1 MVQRIVLVLLK
12 PILRI
17 SAKRNQ
23 KYLIED
29 VIILS
34 NNNGNRMVRLL
45 VTAVDIPEDEFQPR
59 ATNISSLKTSSYYQT
74 ITEIVWFVLQISQ

>member
-1 MVQRIVLVLLK
+1 MVQRIVLVLQK
-12 PILRI
+12 SILRI

-45 VTAVDIPEDEFQPR
+45 VTAVVIPEESW
-59 ATNISSLKTSSYYQT
+59 ALYKK
-74 ITEIVWFVLQISQ
+74 

>member
-1 MVQRIVLVLLK
+1 MVQRIVLVLQK
-12 PILRI
+12 SILRI

-23 KYLIED
+23 KYPIED

-45 VTAVDIPEDEFQPR
+45 VTAVVIPEESW
-59 ATNISSLKTSSYYQT
+59 ALYKK
-74 ITEIVWFVLQISQ
+74 

>member
-1 MVQRIVLVLLK
+1 MVQRIVLVLQK
-12 PILRI
+12 SILRI

-45 VTAVDIPEDEFQPR
+45 VTAVVIPEE
-59 ATNISSLKTSSYYQT
+59 SLALYKK
-74 ITEIVWFVLQISQ
+74 

>member
-1 MVQRIVLVLLK
+1 MVQRIVLVLQK
-12 PILRI
+12 SILRI

-45 VTAVDIPEDEFQPR
+45 LTAVVIPEESW
-59 ATNISSLKTSSYYQT
+59 ALYKK
-74 ITEIVWFVLQISQ
+74 

>member
-1 MVQRIVLVLLK
+1 MVQRIVLVLQK
-12 PILRI
+12 SILRI

-23 KYLIED
+23 KYPIED

-45 VTAVDIPEDEFQPR
+45 VTAVVIPEE
-59 ATNISSLKTSSYYQT
+59 S
-74 ITEIVWFVLQISQ
+74 

>member
-1 MVQRIVLVLLK
+1 MVRFPVNAEIMPDHEWRVVQRIVLVLQK
-12 PILRI
+12 SILRI

-45 VTAVDIPEDEFQPR
+45 VTAVVIPEE
-59 ATNISSLKTSSYYQT
+59 S
-74 ITEIVWFVLQISQ
+74 

>member
-1 MVQRIVLVLLK
+1 MVRFPINAEIMPDQWRVVQRIVLVLQK
-12 PILRI
+12 SILRI

-23 KYLIED
+23 NYLIED

-45 VTAVDIPEDEFQPR
+45 VTAVVIPEE
-59 ATNISSLKTSSYYQT
+59 S
-74 ITEIVWFVLQISQ
+74 

>member
-1 MVQRIVLVLLK
+1 MEIVWFVFLLTPK
-12 PILRI
+12 LCPIIVESGTKISAFLQKSILRI

-45 VTAVDIPEDEFQPR
+45 VTAVVIPEER
-59 ATNISSLKTSSYYQT
+59 WALYKK
-74 ITEIVWFVLQISQ
+74 

>member
-1 MVQRIVLVLLK
+1 MLLIFLSTYSHNYTREELNMVPQSIDLVLLK
-12 PILRI
+12 VVLFMNFYSRI

-23 KYLIED
+23 KYLIQD

-45 VTAVDIPEDEFQPR
+45 VTAVVIPEER
-59 ATNISSLKTSSYYQT
+59 
-74 ITEIVWFVLQISQ
+74 

>member
-1 MVQRIVLVLLK
+1 MVRFPINAEIMPDHSGGVVQRIVLVLQK
-12 PILRI
+12 SILRI

-23 KYLIED
+23 NYLIQD

-45 VTAVDIPEDEFQPR
+45 VTAVVIPEE
-59 ATNISSLKTSSYYQT
+59 S
-74 ITEIVWFVLQISQ
+74 

>member
-1 MVQRIVLVLLK
+1 MVRFPINAEIMPDHSGEWRVVQRIVLVLQK
-12 PILRI
+12 SILRI

-23 KYLIED
+23 NYLIED

-45 VTAVDIPEDEFQPR
+45 VTAVVIPEE
-59 ATNISSLKTSSYYQT
+59 S
-74 ITEIVWFVLQISQ
+74 